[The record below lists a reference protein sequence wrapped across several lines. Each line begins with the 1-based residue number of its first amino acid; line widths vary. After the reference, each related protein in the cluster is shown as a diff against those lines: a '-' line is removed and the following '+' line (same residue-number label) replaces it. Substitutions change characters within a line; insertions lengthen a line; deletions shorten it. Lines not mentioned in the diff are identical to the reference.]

1 MATSKASM
9 SDAEYQQLADF
20 RYALRLFLDFSAR
33 AARAAGLTPQ
43 QHQALLAIKGLSV
56 GGQATIAM
64 LAERLVCRHHSAV
77 ELVDRLVDS
86 NLARRRVDPADRR
99 RVDLVLTAKAQRI
112 LDRLSAAHLNELQA
126 LRPSLERVLR
136 RDSPRD

>member
-20 RYALRLFLDFSAR
+20 RYALRLFLDFSAK

-43 QHQALLAIKGLSV
+43 QHQALLSIKGLSV
-56 GGQATIAM
+56 GGQASIAM
-64 LAERLVCRHHSAV
+64 LAERLVCKHHSAV

-86 NLARRRVDPADRR
+86 NLVRRNVDAKDRR
-99 RVDLVLTAKAQRI
+99 KVELALTTKAQRI
-112 LDRLSAAHLNELQA
+112 LDRLSAAHLKELQS
-126 LRPSLERVLR
+126 LRPSLEQMLR
-136 RDSPRD
+136 RGAGE